1 MKLRIVAK
9 KIRKYGELGKIPMG
23 ASMRVYHENPDTD
36 SSVSSASESSAGETN
51 SDVNDS
57 DDDGGARA
65 KSPQKRVTKEL
76 LRTNELVYQPE
87 YSKVVRQSTTNLKSS
102 DSSSNSSDRKK
113 KKVA

>member
-9 KIRKYGELGKIPMG
+9 KIKKYGELGKIPMG

-36 SSVSSASESSAGETN
+36 SSVSSASESSADETN
-51 SDVNDS
+51 SDIDNS
-57 DDDGGARA
+57 SEDGGAKA

-87 YSKVVRQSTTNLKSS
+87 YSKVVRQSTTNLRHSSSSS
-102 DSSSNSSDRKK
+102 DSIKK
-113 KKVA
+113 NK